1 MDNLLIVAVTLV
13 LLFVV
18 MFTVWKSYY
27 REGLEDSYN
36 EQSCI
41 SLAQK
46 NEQRIKDIQ
55 AKIKGASSILNEVEN
70 LKTQCDAMTNNI
82 SKTIEMCQK

>member
-1 MDNLLIVAVTLV
+1 MDNLLVVAVTLV
-13 LLFVV
+13 LIFVV
-18 MFTVWKSYY
+18 LYTVWKSYY
-27 REGLEDSYN
+27 REGLDDSYN

-46 NEQRIKDIQ
+46 NEKRIIDLQ
-55 AKIKGASSILNEVEN
+55 AKIKGASSILSEVDN
-70 LKTQCDAMTNNI
+70 LKAQCDAMTQNI

>member
-1 MDNLLIVAVTLV
+1 MDNLLVVAITLV
-13 LLFVV
+13 LIFVV
-18 MFTVWKSYY
+18 LYTVWKTYH

-36 EQSCI
+36 EQTCI

-46 NEQRIKDIQ
+46 NEQRIKDLQQKIQ
-55 AKIKGASSILNEVEN
+55 GAASILTEVDN
-70 LKTQCDAMTNNI
+70 LKAQCDAITQNI